1 MGVRVMLLFVVVMWV
16 VAGNFSGGDDDDE
29 IELHGE
35 GEGEELSSG
44 NCDGCGGGVEDVAAA
59 AAAAAADAATCRRRS
74 RRLRK
79 RPHRI
84 REVHVSQT
92 NGPHSVAHV
101 HGAGMSR
108 LMKRWTRRRERGFV
122 RGCGQVVFFFFFFFI
137 LCALPRVQQS
147 SASHMQPRTSTSPL
161 CT

>member
-1 MGVRVMLLFVVVMWV
+1 MLFVVVMWV

-44 NCDGCGGGVEDVAAA
+44 NCDGCGGGVEDAVVIAAA

-84 REVHVSQT
+84 REVHVSQAI
-92 NGPHSVAHV
+92 GPHSVAHV
-101 HGAGMSR
+101 YAAGMSR
-108 LMKRWTRRRERGFV
+108 LMKRWMRRRERGCCHVIYFL
-122 RGCGQVVFFFFFFFI
+122 FFFI
-137 LCALPRVQQS
+137 RCALPRVQQS
-147 SASHMQPRTSTSPL
+147 SASHMQARTSTSPL